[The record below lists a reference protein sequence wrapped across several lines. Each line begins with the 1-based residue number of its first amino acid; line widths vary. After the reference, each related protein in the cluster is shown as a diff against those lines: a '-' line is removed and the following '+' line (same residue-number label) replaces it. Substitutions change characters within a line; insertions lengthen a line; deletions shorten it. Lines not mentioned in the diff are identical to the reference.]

1 MIQQL
6 YKYLL
11 KNWIDIT
18 LIVLIL
24 LSITIFIV
32 LYNNDNKENDDNNTD
47 NIKQH
52 TSIITIQQIEGM
64 TNEKDGD
71 DNDDETSNNKTHKD
85 LLSRMKQ
92 GFCSVHSGNS
102 EGLEKDCNLLSK
114 QTCNKTQCCIFAYN
128 EENIDG
134 KCVAGSQFGPTY
146 HSDENGINHDFDYY
160 YYMGKKYN

>member
-1 MIQQL
+1 MIQEI
-6 YKYLL
+6 YKYLV

-24 LSITIFIV
+24 ISVTIFIV
-32 LYNNDNKENDDNNTD
+32 LQNNNSNNNKENDENNTD

-52 TSIITIQQIEGM
+52 TSIITIQQLEGM
-64 TNEKDGD
+64 TNNDGD
-71 DNDDETSNNKTHKD
+71 KDINNETHKD

-102 EGLEKDCNLLSK
+102 ESLEKDCNLLSK
-114 QTCNKTQCCIFAYN
+114 DTCNKTQCCIYAYN
-128 EENIDG
+128 SENIDG

-146 HSDENGINHDFDYY
+146 HSDENGINHNFDYY
-160 YYMGKKYN
+160 YYMGKKYS